1 MTEEAAE
8 FLAKV
13 QSMSSEEGDCW
24 IWSGATNPSGVPVIR
39 SGRSNH
45 STRRLVFVT
54 TTGAELTP
62 RDHVRA
68 KCGDRL
74 CVCPDHAFVQDVADA
89 RKAQGKAG
97 QYSTV
102 TMRISRAQTAR
113 KRAKLTHADHEA
125 IRASS
130 AKQDDLAAEYGVHR
144 SYISAIQR
152 GEVSFAY
159 PNPFAGLFTSM
170 AANDSTRRR
179 A

>member
-1 MTEEAAE
+1 MTEKDVE

-13 QSMSSEEGDCW
+13 QSMCNEEGDCW
-24 IWSGATNPSGVPVIR
+24 IWTGATNPSGVPVVR
-39 SGRSNH
+39 TGRSNQ
-45 STRRLVFVT
+45 SARRVAYIAA
-54 TTGAELTP
+54 TGAELTR

-68 KCGDRL
+68 RCGEKM

-102 TMRISRAQTAR
+102 TMRISRAQSAR

-152 GEVSFAY
+152 GAVSFAY
-159 PNPFAGLFTSM
+159 PNPFAGLFTSL
-170 AANDSTRRR
+170 AANDSTRKR